1 MALIP
6 RSTDAV
12 EQVTGLN
19 ISPDNELT
27 EQGRRLAYGPPS
39 AQTDQPADPAPLAGT
54 TAFAQC
60 DTPTGTD
67 SSNPSCGNGQRVNPV
82 SGSEANT
89 VEQEKKYD
97 LAQLRQWYMD
107 QEDRRIAIWLN
118 SPANAGAVA
127 MMYQDIARL
136 KQYAPNS
143 PELGLLQQICALR
156 ASELAS
162 SGTTAT

>member
-6 RSTDAV
+6 RSTDAA
-12 EQVTGLN
+12 EQVTGLS

-27 EQGRRLAYGPPS
+27 EQGRRLAYWPP

-60 DTPTGTD
+60 DTSTGAD
-67 SSNPSCGNGQRVNPV
+67 SSNLSCGNGQRVNPV

-107 QEDRRIAIWLN
+107 QEDRRIAVWLN

-127 MMYQDIARL
+127 MMDQDIARL
-136 KQYAPNS
+136 QQYAPNS
-143 PELGLLQQICALR
+143 PELALLLQIRALR
-156 ASELAS
+156 GSELAS
-162 SGTTAT
+162 SGTTAA